1 MTLDKQITDI
11 LESLVW
17 HTEGE
22 RANYFVEAPFT
33 VAKAA
38 LKRLIKEVGENLIND
53 KETGKDIYFAL
64 TNWDKNPMTKGFA
77 YELAKELQKVQCS
90 RLKELLK

>member
-33 VAKAA
+33 VAKLA
-38 LKRLIKEVGENLIND
+38 LKRLIKEEVAEALNKLEKR
-53 KETGKDIYFAL
+53 KERQY
-64 TNWDKNPMTKGFA
+64 
-77 YELAKELQKVQCS
+77 YQKV
-90 RLKELLK
+90 